1 MQTATSALPPVGRPA
16 PDFTL
21 PSTAGREISL
31 SEYRGR
37 ATVVLA
43 FFPLASTGVCT
54 DELCSFSDGLPDFAE
69 ADTVVLG
76 ISVDS
81 VPTLEEF
88 RRKEGITVEL
98 LSDFRRDVCR
108 RYGTL
113 DEELFSS
120 RRAYV
125 VVDRAGIVRWTH
137 VEPHPG
143 QRRENDELL
152 TVVRGLV

>member
-16 PDFTL
+16 PDFVL

-31 SEYRGR
+31 SEYRGW
-37 ATVVLA
+37 ASVVLA
-43 FFPLASTGVCT
+43 FYPVAFTGGCT
-54 DELCSFSDGLPDFAE
+54 EECRSFSAGLPDVAE
-69 ADTVVLG
+69 AGTAALD

-98 LSDFRRDVCR
+98 LSDVRRDVCR
-108 RYGTL
+108 RSGTL

-120 RRAYV
+120 RRARV
-125 VVDRAGIVRWTH
+125 VVDRAGVVRRTH

-143 QRRENDELL
+143 QRREHDELL
-152 TVVRGLV
+152 TVVRGLA